1 MTVTDLKKLLDQL
14 PPQCAEFRVDFTVKV
29 DQQGPAKLSREDH
42 PISSSVIDWQTQE
55 VLLMTNETFT
65 KLQDYAK

>member
-14 PPQCAEFRVDFTVKV
+14 PPQCAGFRVDFTVKV
-29 DQQGPAKLSREDH
+29 ETSPTKLSREDH
-42 PISSSVIDWQTQE
+42 PVSCSSIDWQTQE

-65 KLQDYAK
+65 KLQDYVK